1 MEIILNGQNTI
12 LKSNI
17 DNIAK
22 LVTYYDLSPQKVAIE
37 LNRKIISREEYSVT
51 NLKSG
56 DIVELVEFVGGG

>member
-56 DIVELVEFVGGG
+56 DIIELVEFVGGG

>member
-1 MEIILNGQNTI
+1 MEIILNGQNTS

-22 LVTYYDLSPQKVAIE
+22 LVTHYDLSPQKVAIE
-37 LNRKIISREEYSVT
+37 LNKIIIPRENYPLT

-56 DIVELVEFVGGG
+56 DIIELVEFVGGG